1 MSDFTYNYCTRRRQ
15 KLSGLSGNPTLLF
28 LEEAGVKAEE
38 SMRIL
43 FVADGRSPIALNW
56 ITHFVEQ
63 GYEVH
68 LASTFPCAPELKMA
82 SLTVVPVALSQAA
95 GSGGGTGVVQRQS
108 RLRRLLP
115 VGWRTRLR
123 QWSGPLTLP
132 GAARRL
138 REVTRQVQPELVHAM
153 RIPYE
158 GMLAALADPPAPLL
172 ISIWGNDFTLHANA
186 TSQMKRLTGQ
196 ALRRADALHA
206 DCQRDIHLAQEWGYP
221 AERPYRVL
229 PGGGGIQLDLF
240 SLPSDAQERQPLV
253 INPRGFRAYVR
264 NDAFFQA
271 IPIVLASRPEV
282 RFLCP
287 SMAGEAQ
294 AKAWVQELG
303 LGDQVELLP
312 AQTRPQMAGLFQR
325 SQVVVSPTTHDGTPN
340 TLLEGMAC
348 GCFPVAGDLESI
360 REWITPGENGLLIDP
375 GNPQAMAE
383 AILMALSE
391 PRIREQAAVVN
402 RRLVEERAEYG
413 RVMQSAET
421 FYQEIIYEW
430 RALQR
435 RGQLP

>member
-1 MSDFTYNYCTRRRQ
+1 
-15 KLSGLSGNPTLLF
+15 
-28 LEEAGVKAEE
+28 VKAEE

-43 FVADGRSPIALNW
+43 FVADGRSQIALNW

-63 GYEVH
+63 EHEVH
-68 LASTFPCAPELKMA
+68 LVSTYPCAPELKLA

-95 GSGGGTGVVQRQS
+95 GLGSGSGGEFS
-108 RLRRLLP
+108 RSGLRRLLP
-115 VGWRTRLR
+115 VSWRTRLR

-132 GAARRL
+132 GAARGL
-138 REVTRQVQPELVHAM
+138 KEVAEQVKPELVHAM

-186 TSQMKRLTGQ
+186 TSQMKRLTRQ
-196 ALRRADALHA
+196 ALGRADALHA
-206 DCQRDIHLAQEWGYP
+206 DCRRDIRLAQERGYP

-240 SLPSDAQERQPLV
+240 SLPSNEQERKPLV

-264 NDAFFQA
+264 NDVFFQS
-271 IPIVLASRPEV
+271 IPIVLANRPEA

-287 SMAGEAQ
+287 NMAGEAQ
-294 AKAWVQELG
+294 AQTWVKELG
-303 LGDQVELLP
+303 IGEQVELLP
-312 AQTRPQMAGLFQR
+312 TQTRPQMAGLFQR

-360 REWITPGENGLLIDP
+360 REWITPGENGLLVDP
-375 GNPQAMAE
+375 SNPQAMAV
-383 AILMALSE
+383 AILVALSE
-391 PRIREQAAVVN
+391 PRIRAQAAVYN

-430 RALQR
+430 RGLQR
-435 RGQLP
+435 REQLP